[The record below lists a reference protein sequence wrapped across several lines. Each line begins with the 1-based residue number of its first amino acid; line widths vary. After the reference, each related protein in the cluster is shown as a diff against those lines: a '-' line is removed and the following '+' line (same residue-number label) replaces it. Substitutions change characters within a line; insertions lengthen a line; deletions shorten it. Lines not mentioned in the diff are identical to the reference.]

1 MVVSTQGLT
10 RRLGVSRVS
19 GVEGYK
25 NVWMRDLACT
35 SSPEPLNGMAG
46 SVSLSLPCSVEGR
59 STPSSG
65 ARNRDASTQ
74 GGRLSPTGLMPLF
87 LAERAV
93 HPLIP
98 PTPKKVG
105 FLEVI

>member
-25 NVWMRDLACT
+25 NVWVRDLACT

-46 SVSLSLPCSVEGR
+46 FAGLSLPCNVEGR
-59 STPSSG
+59 STPVSG
-65 ARNRDASTQ
+65 ARNRDATTH
-74 GGRLSPTGLMPLF
+74 GAPAPVN
-87 LAERAV
+87 AERAEC
-93 HPLIP
+93 PPIP
-98 PTPKKVG
+98 PTHKRCGIP
-105 FLEVI
+105 EVIL